1 MSHGKK
7 GALDAKCSACNE
19 INAVARKDVAPPPD
33 RKIHGLSRHGDES
46 IQREAAIGFRQRRW
60 PFESMPAVEGV
71 ARGDVAKIIAH
82 VRILRRRSASIE
94 FEETGMNRRCIAAGV
109 IFATAT
115 AALAHQGVQNPAVKA
130 RMDGMSAIAENL
142 KTLGMMARG
151 ATAFDAETARAAAA
165 AIAIHASAVPGLFEA
180 NETDPMS
187 EAKPAIWT
195 SFEDFSAKAS
205 ELESIAVGL
214 STSITIQEDLGPAM
228 GSLGASCKSCHSI
241 YRE

>member
-1 MSHGKK
+1 
-7 GALDAKCSACNE
+7 
-19 INAVARKDVAPPPD
+19 
-33 RKIHGLSRHGDES
+33 
-46 IQREAAIGFRQRRW
+46 
-60 PFESMPAVEGV
+60 
-71 ARGDVAKIIAH
+71 
-82 VRILRRRSASIE
+82 
-94 FEETGMNRRCIAAGV
+94 MNKRCIAAGV
-109 IFATAT
+109 ILATAT

-151 ATAFDAETARAAAA
+151 ATEFDAEAARAAAA
-165 AIAIHASAVPGLFEA
+165 AIATRAADVPGLFEA

-195 SFEDFSAKAS
+195 NFEDFSAKAS
-205 ELESIAVGL
+205 ELENVAVGL
-214 STSITIQEDLGPAM
+214 STSITTPEDLGPAM